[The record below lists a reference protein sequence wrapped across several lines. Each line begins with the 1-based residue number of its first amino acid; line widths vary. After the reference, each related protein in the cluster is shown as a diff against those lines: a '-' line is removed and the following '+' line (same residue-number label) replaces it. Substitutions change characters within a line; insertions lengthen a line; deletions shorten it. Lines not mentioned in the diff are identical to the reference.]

1 MDIRTL
7 FKRSKRGVTENKHA
21 YAISTASLAV
31 AFLCLATALLAIT
44 NLSQMTS
51 RWNQSHR
58 LTVYLHEGARSAD
71 IQQLRLALTGTSE
84 IARVEYLNSQQAREA
99 FLKDTQ
105 TRSEFQ
111 AVPEEAF
118 PASLELYIAEGVSSA
133 RMTRLAK
140 RIMHFPAVEDIETYA
155 ASFKRLQVLLSMA
168 RHAAGALA
176 LLVALCVIAVVAN
189 TIRLAVSTRAEEMH
203 ILKLCGATDRF
214 VRSPLLL
221 EGAFQGFTSST
232 LAVLILG
239 IAFIGMRAPIDA
251 ALFAFMGVHPSFL
264 SIWSSLLLIIAGTA
278 MGVLGSFLSVRR
290 HLVMAT

>member
-7 FKRSKRGVTENKHA
+7 IKRSKRGVSENKHA
-21 YAISTASLAV
+21 YAISTVSLAV

-44 NLSQMTS
+44 NLSQMTN

-58 LTVYLHEGARSAD
+58 LTVYLREGARSAD
-71 IQQLRLALTGTSE
+71 IQQLRLALTGSPE
-84 IARVEYLNSQQAREA
+84 IERVEYLDSHQAREA
-99 FLKDTQ
+99 FLKDIEAH
-105 TRSEFQ
+105 SEFQ

-118 PASLELYIAEGVSSA
+118 PASLELHIAGDVSSA
-133 RMTRLAK
+133 HMTRLAK
-140 RIMHFPAVEDIETYA
+140 RITHFLAVEDIETYA
-155 ASFKRLQVLLSMA
+155 ASFKPLEVLLSLA
-168 RHAAGALA
+168 RGAAGALA

-189 TIRLAVSTRAEEMH
+189 TVRLAVSTRAEEMY

-221 EGAFQGFTSST
+221 EGAFQGFLAST
-232 LAVLILG
+232 LAMLVLG
-239 IAFIGMRAPIDA
+239 IAFMSMRAPIDA

-264 SIWSSLLLIIAGTA
+264 SIWSILLLVVAATA

-290 HLVMAT
+290 HLAMAT